1 MDYGYPYDGCGYGMP
16 QKRGT
21 LIAKD
26 LPKDGN
32 RSWEVTT
39 QPIVE
44 PVTVDELK
52 TFARIDTTAEDTLIE
67 SFITAVRMS
76 TEEYLGRALI
86 SQTITTVMDF
96 WPSKVIELPRPPL
109 ISITGIFT
117 IDEDDTETEYDSDNY
132 YSNLIATPGQLIIKR
147 GSDIPINTDRDY
159 GRFIIRS
166 AHGYGTV
173 STDVP
178 LLFIEGIKLWAAA
191 LYADRTID
199 VKNPPP
205 DARKMFD
212 LFRITKRVAI
222 R

>member
-1 MDYGYPYDGCGYGMP
+1 MDYGYPYDGSGYGLP

-21 LIAKD
+21 LITKD

-32 RSWEVTT
+32 RSWQVTT
-39 QPIVE
+39 QPAVE

-52 TFARIDTTAEDTLIE
+52 DFARIDTTAEDTLIE
-67 SFITAVRMS
+67 SFIQAVRMS

-86 SQTITTVMDF
+86 SQTVTTVMDF
-96 WPSKVIELPRPPL
+96 WPGQVIELPRPPL
-109 ISITGIFT
+109 ISITGVYT
-117 IDEDDTETEYDSDNY
+117 VDEDDAETEYDSDNY
-132 YSNLIATPGQLIIKR
+132 YLNLTAIPGQLIIKR
-147 GSDIPINTDRDY
+147 DSTPPVNTARDF

-166 AHGYGTV
+166 VHGYGTA

-178 LLFIEGIKLWAAA
+178 PLFIEGIKLWAAA

-199 VKNPPP
+199 TKNPPP

-212 LFRITKRVAI
+212 LFVRPGMRIR
-222 R
+222 